1 MDLMTAFVVVTALAV
16 VGQGVALIAIFVQS
30 KRLSREVGRFMDETR
45 QMMVP
50 MKTITENLSV
60 ASENLM
66 EIGIAV
72 RDQFRRVEIMIA
84 DTGAAIE
91 TQVGRFDRVS
101 QDIAERINSTAI
113 TVQDSILR
121 PFREVTA
128 LARGLGRGV
137 ETFLFRRPRRPV
149 DQAHQDEELFI

>member
-1 MDLMTAFVVVTALAV
+1 MTVFVAVTALAV
-16 VGQGVALIAIFVQS
+16 VGQAIALIAIFIQS

-45 QMMVP
+45 ELMVP
-50 MKTITENLSV
+50 MRIITENLRV
-60 ASENLM
+60 ASGNLV

-72 RDQFRRVEIMIA
+72 RDQFRRVETMIT

-91 TQVGRFDRVS
+91 TQLGRFDRVG
-101 QDIAERINSTAI
+101 QEIAERISRTAGV
-113 TVQDSILR
+113 VQDSFLR
-121 PFREVTA
+121 PVREVSA

-149 DQAHQDEELFI
+149 DEARQDEELFI